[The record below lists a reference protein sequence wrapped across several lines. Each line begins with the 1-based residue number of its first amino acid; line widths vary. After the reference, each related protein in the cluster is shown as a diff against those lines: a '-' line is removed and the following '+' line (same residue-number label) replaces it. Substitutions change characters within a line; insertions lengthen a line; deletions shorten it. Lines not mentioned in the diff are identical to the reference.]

1 MNDNLLDCRR
11 VRLSIRTKI
20 FDQGM
25 ASIFE
30 KVVLERLI
38 RDLDELD
45 EIDDEFDDSDEDGE
59 DFDMSDDFDDENNFR
74 QDSFDKVELITE
86 AEYRD
91 DGKRIEIRYEETEL
105 TGMEGSITCIS
116 FDRESPGIVSILRGG
131 SVYTVMI
138 FEEGKRHIC
147 AYETPVMPFEL
158 CIFTRRVQNNIG
170 FDTGNSLD
178 LDYLIEIRGAG
189 TERSMFHMDVFPI
202 EGQAIM
208 ESDEIIVY
216 NPDFVN

>member
-1 MNDNLLDCRR
+1 MNNNLLDCRR
-11 VRLSIRTKI
+11 VRLSIRTKM

-25 ASIFE
+25 SDIFE
-30 KVVLERLI
+30 KIVLERLI

-45 EIDDEFDDSDEDGE
+45 EIDDEFDDSDEAGE
-59 DFDMSDDFDDENNFR
+59 DFDMSDDFDDENDFG
-74 QDSFDKVELITE
+74 QDFVDGVELTTE

-105 TGMEGSITCIS
+105 TGMEGSVTCIS
-116 FDRESPGIVSILRGG
+116 FDRESPGIVSMLRGG

-147 AYETPVMPFEL
+147 AYETPIMPFEL
-158 CIFTRRVQNNIG
+158 CIFTRKVNNSIG
-170 FDTGNSLD
+170 FDTGKSLD

-189 TERSMFHMDVFPI
+189 TERTIFHMDVFPI

-208 ESDEIIVY
+208 ESDEVIAY
-216 NPDFVN
+216 NQDFIN